1 MMWKL
6 QKKLLEKQPCRIKRQ
21 PSRWMIMNIQKF
33 KAISK
38 AKKYRMSQAELF
50 IQFLFIIKTADQFG
64 SVKLHII

>member
-1 MMWKL
+1 
-6 QKKLLEKQPCRIKRQ
+6 
-21 PSRWMIMNIQKF
+21 MIMNIQKF

-64 SVKLHII
+64 SVKLRII